1 MLPLFVTPELG
12 LTGAGCGGDGLG
24 GRAWLEDTALRRFRR
39 GRCVRHSAASR
50 ARWRRHRCRKTRTHP
65 DSFAQGLPPSR
76 FSRFG
81 EPRRSSP
88 ASTASGGGKAR
99 ATSVRPYLPYLTYP
113 TYLTYQT
120 HPTYATYAT
129 YLACS
134 DVVFLSSSVFGG
146 FGGRGRFIVRL
157 TPFQKGSTF
166 RSIS

>member
-1 MLPLFVTPELG
+1 MRSTQRGV
-12 LTGAGCGGDGLG
+12 TGALAAAQMSKNTYASGFVCAGPAAFAL
-24 GRAWLEDTALRRFRR
+24 LALR
-39 GRCVRHSAASR
+39 
-50 ARWRRHRCRKTRTHP
+50 
-65 DSFAQGLPPSR
+65 
-76 FSRFG
+76 

-99 ATSVRPYLPYLTYP
+99 ATSVRPYMPYLTYP

-157 TPFQKGSTF
+157 TPFQNGSTF